1 METNMA
7 EIDTLRAGRHEWVGE
22 IGRPVVR
29 PTRPDDIP
37 VDVWPGKRT
46 DLASLERNA
55 EAWRREERRQ
65 AMRVFFKLLFRRMFR
80 RD

>member
-37 VDVWPGKRT
+37 VDV
-46 DLASLERNA
+46 
-55 EAWRREERRQ
+55 
-65 AMRVFFKLLFRRMFR
+65 FFKLLFRRMFR